1 MTTYSI
7 VRHTWPTGAGVLWE
21 LTVTVNDHT
30 VVTCTSEY
38 ASNIRDFMFDKR
50 IVCPPPSRRFLC
62 KQAADG
68 PDTYTRTL
76 LPRELDPFPRYT
88 EHEEE

>member
-7 VRHTWPTGAGVLWE
+7 ICHTWPCACVLWE

-30 VVTCTSEY
+30 VAACISEH
-38 ASNIRDFMFDKR
+38 ASNIRDFMFNKR

-62 KQAADG
+62 KHATNG
-68 PDTYTRTL
+68 PDTITRTL
-76 LPRELDPFPRYT
+76 LPRELDPFPRDT
-88 EHEEE
+88 EQEEE